1 MDGINLKGKK
11 ALVTGGSQGI
21 GAQICRELASHGADV
36 FINYFTNKE
45 KAEILA
51 SELRETFNVNVCI
64 GVANVSKPNEVE
76 AMFQLMDK
84 KLNGIDIL
92 INNAGSE
99 SNSHILDLDVDEWDR
114 VININLK
121 GPFLCAQ
128 QDGRR
133 MEK

>member
-51 SELRETFNVNVCI
+51 
-64 GVANVSKPNEVE
+64 
-76 AMFQLMDK
+76 
-84 KLNGIDIL
+84 
-92 INNAGSE
+92 GS
-99 SNSHILDLDVDEWDR
+99 R
-114 VININLK
+114 FK
-121 GPFLCAQ
+121 GSAV
-128 QDGRR
+128 R
-133 MEK
+133 